1 MPQNS
6 AVYAVSR
13 IRSRERTLFNRD
25 AVKRLAASSAKEA
38 LRMLI
43 DANYGA
49 MPDASILDTDAMIE
63 SELERTYELV
73 REVTTKPSLTDIFF
87 LASDITN
94 LKLYIKLRITGS
106 KETPAVARGGVY
118 EPAELKRMV
127 ENGDYKE
134 LPGAIADAM
143 ADIEADIAA
152 DRVDPAMIS
161 VKLDQSYID
170 HAISSGDAFIQ
181 AYFKATAD
189 FDNLITLARLSAL
202 NAPVER
208 LKKLLLSGGD
218 IPKELIIKHYLSPR
232 EQLSRE
238 LPAGQFKEQLKKG
251 LEEYALSSNAMALER
266 ARDNA
271 LMRFAS
277 RGKNDID
284 TIAPVIGFLLAKRQ
298 EAKVIRLIMTA
309 LRNGL
314 SEEAIN
320 ERTRV
325 LYGE

>member
-189 FDNLITLARLSAL
+189 FDNLIALARLSAL

-232 EQLSRE
+232 EQL
-238 LPAGQFKEQLKKG
+238 KKG

-277 RGKNDID
+277 RGKNEID

-314 SEEAIN
+314 SEEVIN

>member
-181 AYFKATAD
+181 A
-189 FDNLITLARLSAL
+189 
-202 NAPVER
+202 
-208 LKKLLLSGGD
+208 
-218 IPKELIIKHYLSPR
+218 
-232 EQLSRE
+232 
-238 LPAGQFKEQLKKG
+238 
-251 LEEYALSSNAMALER
+251 
-266 ARDNA
+266 
-271 LMRFAS
+271 
-277 RGKNDID
+277 
-284 TIAPVIGFLLAKRQ
+284 
-298 EAKVIRLIMTA
+298 
-309 LRNGL
+309 
-314 SEEAIN
+314 
-320 ERTRV
+320 
-325 LYGE
+325 

>member
-106 KETPAVARGGVY
+106 KETPAVAR
-118 EPAELKRMV
+118 
-127 ENGDYKE
+127 
-134 LPGAIADAM
+134 
-143 ADIEADIAA
+143 AA
-152 DRVDPAMIS
+152 YTSRPS
-161 VKLDQSYID
+161 
-170 HAISSGDAFIQ
+170 
-181 AYFKATAD
+181 
-189 FDNLITLARLSAL
+189 LSAW
-202 NAPVER
+202 
-208 LKKLLLSGGD
+208 LKTATIRSF
-218 IPKELIIKHYLSPR
+218 P
-232 EQLSRE
+232 
-238 LPAGQFKEQLKKG
+238 GQ
-251 LEEYALSSNAMALER
+251 
-266 ARDNA
+266 
-271 LMRFAS
+271 
-277 RGKNDID
+277 
-284 TIAPVIGFLLAKRQ
+284 
-298 EAKVIRLIMTA
+298 
-309 LRNGL
+309 
-314 SEEAIN
+314 
-320 ERTRV
+320 
-325 LYGE
+325 

>member
-189 FDNLITLARLSAL
+189 FDNLIALARLSAL

-232 EQLSRE
+232 EQL
-238 LPAGQFKEQLKKG
+238 KKG
-251 LEEYALSSNAMALER
+251 LEEYALSLNAMALER

-277 RGKNDID
+277 RGKNEID

-314 SEEAIN
+314 SEEVIN

>member
-1 MPQNS
+1 
-6 AVYAVSR
+6 
-13 IRSRERTLFNRD
+13 
-25 AVKRLAASSAKEA
+25 
-38 LRMLI
+38 
-43 DANYGA
+43 
-49 MPDASILDTDAMIE
+49 MIE

-189 FDNLITLARLSAL
+189 FDNLIALARLSAL

-277 RGKNDID
+277 RGKNEID

-314 SEEAIN
+314 SEEVIN

>member
-143 ADIEADIAA
+143 ADIEADS
-152 DRVDPAMIS
+152 VDPAMIS

-189 FDNLITLARLSAL
+189 FDNLIALARLSAL

-251 LEEYALSSNAMALER
+251 LEEYALSLNAMALER

-277 RGKNDID
+277 RGKNEID

-314 SEEAIN
+314 SEEVIN